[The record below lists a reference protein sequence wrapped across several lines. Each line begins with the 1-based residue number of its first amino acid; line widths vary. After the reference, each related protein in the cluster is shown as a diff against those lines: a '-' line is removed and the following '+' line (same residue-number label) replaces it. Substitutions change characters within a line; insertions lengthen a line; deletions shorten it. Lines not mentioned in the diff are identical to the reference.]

1 MSPEEEAQIRDDA
14 RATPDAPLRPG
25 WAARQSP
32 QARILL
38 AAVDDLRIR
47 LAEECNAWNEIANEF
62 GTLLNPGAATPPLLR
77 QLVRAVKNANKTLSE
92 QLAEQTSE
100 RERWQSM
107 IDIIED
113 AHGSTN
119 AFSPV
124 RLLSEMLFL
133 KKQLALAEATPNEQ
147 RAEVTKFK
155 EKNRVLQER
164 LDKAE
169 AALAKAGAALT
180 AANEA
185 IGWGCDCDSRGAGY
199 DRIPRCEACEAKQNY
214 ETTHTAWLQA
224 AKKLPL
230 SCKSPVQNSTQLGS
244 EYAPCGTCPACVL
257 RATLVKHLDR

>member
-1 MSPEEEAQIRDDA
+1 VTPEEEAQIRDDA

-100 RERWQSM
+100 HERWQSM
-107 IDIIED
+107 IDI
-113 AHGSTN
+113 
-119 AFSPV
+119 
-124 RLLSEMLFL
+124 

-155 EKNRVLQER
+155 EKNRALQER

-169 AALAKAGAALT
+169 AALTKAGAALT
-180 AANEA
+180 AANDLGREH
-185 IGWGCDCDSRGAGY
+185 DCTPGDAGY
-199 DRIPRCEACEAKQNY
+199 KRPPYCEACEAAQDY
-214 ETTHTAWLQA
+214 ETARTAWVQA

-230 SCKSPVQNSTQLGS
+230 SCKTPVQNSTQLGS

-257 RATLVKHLDR
+257 RAALVKHLDR

>member
-1 MSPEEEAQIRDDA
+1 VTPEEEAQIRADA
-14 RATPDAPLRPG
+14 SGATDTPLRPG
-25 WAARQSP
+25 WAARQSQ
-32 QARILL
+32 QARLLL

-47 LAEECNAWNEIANEF
+47 
-62 GTLLNPGAATPPLLR
+62 
-77 QLVRAVKNANKTLSE
+77 
-92 QLAEQTSE
+92 LAEQTSE

-113 AHGSTN
+113 SHGSTN

-133 KKQLALAEATPNEQ
+133 KKQLALAEDTPNEQ

-155 EKNRVLQER
+155 EKNRTLQER

-214 ETTHTAWLQA
+214 ETAHAAWLQA

-230 SCKSPVQNSTQLGS
+230 SCKSPVQNSTKLGS
-244 EYAPCGTCPACVL
+244 EYAPCGTCPACAL
-257 RATLVKHLDR
+257 RATI